1 MDEKYI
7 QFKNTLRADVKLR
20 ISLEEYLNAKETE
33 KKPHGI
39 QEYRDIFRNEDGQH
53 GKYWYGK
60 KIWMVFVFL
69 QKKDGLPAKMQ
80 KNV

>member
-39 QEYRDIFRNEDGQH
+39 QEYR
-53 GKYWYGK
+53 
-60 KIWMVFVFL
+60 
-69 QKKDGLPAKMQ
+69 
-80 KNV
+80 